1 MLQLLVIAALLGITP
16 QAAADHPQTHLS
28 PTGGL
33 QAVVSNVGPTGSESR
48 IEIRSSNRRLLRYL
62 DLRSPDGEHGFLV
75 SRAAWTD
82 DGRYFVFSVVS
93 SGGHQPWHLP
103 TYVYSR
109 RDNRVYSLEAYVG
122 PVTSAFELI
131 GNGRVAVTRQRIGPD
146 LRDESGGPDPRD
158 ERVVV
163 QLSRLGRRFNAPRP
177 N

>member
-1 MLQLLVIAALLGITP
+1 VA
-16 QAAADHPQTHLS
+16 
-28 PTGGL
+28 
-33 QAVVSNVGPTGSESR
+33 
-48 IEIRSSNRRLLRYL
+48 
-62 DLRSPDGEHGFLV
+62 
-75 SRAAWTD
+75 
-82 DGRYFVFSVVS
+82 S

-131 GNGRVAVTRQRIGPD
+131 GKGRVLVTRQRAGPD
-146 LRDESGGPDPRD
+146 PRDERGGPDPRD

-163 QLSRLGRRFNAPRP
+163 QLSRLGRRSNAPRP